1 MLKIFLLMHFS
12 VFIAGFTGIFGRLI
26 EIDSYSLVLWRMV
39 IAFGTFAV
47 FIYFCHR
54 LQEQSFILKIKA
66 MGIGALLMTHL
77 VTFYL
82 AIKLSNVSIGVTTL
96 STMGFFAA
104 VCEPFFLRK
113 KYSIIELLLSVI
125 SIVGILFIF
134 GFDSRYRLGI
144 VIGLVSA
151 FLAAS
156 FFICN
161 KKFSILSKDSLSTL
175 FWQLA
180 GGLIFLLFLLPFY
193 LYLYGTKDF
202 VPNTLDWVYLLILGT
217 ICTSI
222 MYLIQLY
229 VVKRVSAFSMALTG
243 NLEPIYS
250 IVLAMLIFSEN
261 KELNFAFYVG
271 ILFIAVSV
279 FLQTLRN
286 YRHALKNKI

>member
-1 MLKIFLLMHFS
+1 MLKIFLLMHLS
-12 VFIAGFTGIFGRLI
+12 VFIAGFTGVFGRLI

-39 IAFGTFAV
+39 IAFSTFAI
-47 FIYFCHR
+47 FMYYCHL
-54 LQEQSFILKIKA
+54 LQNQSNILKIKA

-104 VCEPFFLRK
+104 VCEPIIFRK
-113 KYSIIELLLSVI
+113 KYSIVELLLSVI

-144 VIGLVSA
+144 AIGLISA
-151 FLAAS
+151 FLATS

-161 KKFSILSKDSLSTL
+161 KKISAQSKDYLTTL

-180 GGLIFLLFLLPFY
+180 GGLIFLVVLLPFY
-193 LYLYGTKDF
+193 LFLYGTKDF
-202 VPNTLDWVYLLILGT
+202 IPSTFDWLYLLILGT
-217 ICTSI
+217 ICTSV

-250 IVLAMLIFSEN
+250 IVLAMIIFNEN
-261 KELNFAFYVG
+261 QELNFVFYVG

-279 FLQTLRN
+279 LLQTLRN
-286 YRHALKNKI
+286 YRYALKERI

>member
-1 MLKIFLLMHFS
+1 MLKIFLLMHLS
-12 VFIAGFTGIFGRLI
+12 VFIAGFTGVFGRLI

-39 IAFGTFAV
+39 IAFSTFAI
-47 FIYFCHR
+47 FMYCCHL
-54 LQEQSFILKIKA
+54 LQNQSNILKIKA

-104 VCEPFFLRK
+104 VCEPIIFRK
-113 KYSIIELLLSVI
+113 KYSIVELLLSVI

-144 VIGLVSA
+144 AIGLISA
-151 FLAAS
+151 FLATS

-161 KKFSILSKDSLSTL
+161 KKISAQSKDYLTTL

-180 GGLIFLLFLLPFY
+180 GGLIFLVVLLPFY
-193 LYLYGTKDF
+193 LFLYGTKDF
-202 VPNTLDWVYLLILGT
+202 IPSTLDWLYLLILGT
-217 ICTSI
+217 ICTSV

-250 IVLAMLIFSEN
+250 IVLAMIIFNEN
-261 KELNFAFYVG
+261 QELNFVFYVG

-279 FLQTLRN
+279 LLQTLRN
-286 YRHALKNKI
+286 YRYALKERI

>member
-1 MLKIFLLMHFS
+1 
-12 VFIAGFTGIFGRLI
+12 
-26 EIDSYSLVLWRMV
+26 
-39 IAFGTFAV
+39 
-47 FIYFCHR
+47 
-54 LQEQSFILKIKA
+54 
-66 MGIGALLMTHL
+66 MTHL

-104 VCEPFFLRK
+104 VCEPIIFRK
-113 KYSIIELLLSVI
+113 KYSIVELLLSVI

-144 VIGLVSA
+144 AIGLISA
-151 FLAAS
+151 FLATS

-161 KKFSILSKDSLSTL
+161 KKISAQSKDYLTTL

-180 GGLIFLLFLLPFY
+180 GGLIFLVVLLPFY
-193 LYLYGTKDF
+193 LFLYGTKDF
-202 VPNTLDWVYLLILGT
+202 IPSTLDWLYLLILGT
-217 ICTSI
+217 ICTSV

-250 IVLAMLIFSEN
+250 IVLAMIIFNEN
-261 KELNFAFYVG
+261 QELNFVFYVG

-279 FLQTLRN
+279 LLQTLRN
-286 YRHALKNKI
+286 YRYALKERI

>member
-1 MLKIFLLMHFS
+1 MLKIFLLMHLS
-12 VFIAGFTGIFGRLI
+12 VFIAGFTGVFGRLI

-39 IAFGTFAV
+39 IAFSTFAI
-47 FIYFCHR
+47 FMYYCHL
-54 LQEQSFILKIKA
+54 LQNQSNILKIKA

-104 VCEPFFLRK
+104 VCEPIIFRK
-113 KYSIIELLLSVI
+113 KYSIVELLLSVI

-144 VIGLVSA
+144 AIGLISA
-151 FLAAS
+151 FLATS

-161 KKFSILSKDSLSTL
+161 KKISAQSKDYLTTL

-180 GGLIFLLFLLPFY
+180 GGLIFLVVLLPFY
-193 LYLYGTKDF
+193 LFLYGTKDF
-202 VPNTLDWVYLLILGT
+202 IPSTLDWLYLLILGT
-217 ICTSI
+217 ICTSV

-250 IVLAMLIFSEN
+250 IVLAMIIFNEN
-261 KELNFAFYVG
+261 QELNFVFYVG

-279 FLQTLRN
+279 LLQTLRN
-286 YRHALKNKI
+286 YRYALKERI

>member
-1 MLKIFLLMHFS
+1 MLKVFLLMHLS

-47 FIYFCHR
+47 FIYFFHS
-54 LQEQSFILKIKA
+54 LHEQANILKIKA

-113 KYSIIELLLSVI
+113 KHSFIELLLSVI
-125 SIVGILFIF
+125 SIAGILFIF

-144 VIGLVSA
+144 AIGLISA

-161 KKFSILSKDSLSTL
+161 KKFSIQSKDYLSTL

-180 GGLIFLLFLLPFY
+180 GGLIFLLILLPFY
-193 LYLYGTKDF
+193 LFFYGTKDF
-202 VPNTLDWVYLLILGT
+202 VPSSLDWFYLFILGT
-217 ICTSI
+217 ICTSV

-250 IVLAMLIFSEN
+250 IILAMIIFHEN
-261 KELNFAFYVG
+261 QELNFAFYIG

-279 FLQTLRN
+279 LLQTLRN
-286 YRHALKNKI
+286 YRYAAKGRF

>member
-1 MLKIFLLMHFS
+1 MLKIFLLMHLS
-12 VFIAGFTGIFGRLI
+12 VFIAGFTGVFGRLI

-39 IAFGTFAV
+39 IAFSTFAI
-47 FIYFCHR
+47 FMYYCHL
-54 LQEQSFILKIKA
+54 LQNQSNILKIKA

-104 VCEPFFLRK
+104 VCEPIIFRK
-113 KYSIIELLLSVI
+113 KYSIVELLLSVI

-144 VIGLVSA
+144 AIGLISA
-151 FLAAS
+151 FLATS

-161 KKFSILSKDSLSTL
+161 KKISAQSNDYLTTL

-180 GGLIFLLFLLPFY
+180 GGLIFLVVLLPFY
-193 LYLYGTKDF
+193 LFLYGTKDF
-202 VPNTLDWVYLLILGT
+202 IPSTLDWLYLLILGT
-217 ICTSI
+217 ICTSV

-250 IVLAMLIFSEN
+250 IVLAMIIFNEN
-261 KELNFAFYVG
+261 QELNFVFYVG

-279 FLQTLRN
+279 LLQTLRN
-286 YRHALKNKI
+286 YRYALKERI